1 MNRVIKR
8 RLLQYPPTVY
18 MQNHRRFATSSS
30 SGKPVYIAGVG
41 LHPVTRKGN
50 VNLAG
55 MGGVAIKAALSD
67 AQIDSSKVG
76 ALYVGNMLSGML
88 SSQQHLGALLAN
100 AGGLDLVESATA
112 EACCGSGGAA
122 LRWGYLAVS
131 SGAYDTVVVAGVEH
145 MTHVEVERATK
156 GLATASDW
164 TSEGGKG
171 ETFVSLN
178 GAIMKEYMRRY
189 NVKHSAFSPF
199 AVTAHKNALTAAHS
213 TLKVNV
219 TAESYES
226 SRVITPPVQLLD
238 ASPICDGAAA
248 IVLTSDRGLARASSS
263 SQGKNRIVRITGSAA
278 ATDQLAVNSRPDI
291 LKLRAVTRSVENAL
305 SNARLSRESIDVFEL
320 HDAYSIMACCSLEAA
335 GFVPEGQGTQFAA
348 DGNLAL
354 SGRLPMA
361 TFGGLKARGHPV
373 GATGVYQA
381 CEAHLQLTRRAGQN
395 QVNGAN
401 TVMIQNIGG
410 SGASVFT
417 HIFTAEEQ

>member
-1 MNRVIKR
+1 M
-8 RLLQYPPTVY
+8 
-18 MQNHRRFATSSS
+18 
-30 SGKPVYIAGVG
+30 YIAGVG
-41 LHPVTRKGN
+41 LQPVTRKGN
-50 VNLAG
+50 VNLAS
-55 MGGVAIKAALSD
+55 MGGAAIKAAISD
-67 AQIDSSKVG
+67 AQIESSSIG

-88 SSQQHLGALLAN
+88 SSQQHLGALLSN
-100 AGGLDLVESATA
+100 AGGLGLVESATA

-122 LRWGYLAVS
+122 LRWGYLAVT
-131 SGAYDTVVVAGVEH
+131 SGAHDTVIVAGVEH

-189 NVKHSAFSPF
+189 NVKHSAFAPF
-199 AVTAHKNALTAAHS
+199 AVTAHQNALTSAHS
-213 TLKVNV
+213 TLKINV
-219 TAESYES
+219 TAESYEA

-248 IVLTSDRGLARASSS
+248 VVLTSDRALALSSS
-263 SQGKNRIVRITGSAA
+263 KGTNRIIRIVGSAA

-305 SNARLSRESIDVFEL
+305 SSSRLSRKDIDVFEL

-395 QVNGAN
+395 QVQGAN

-417 HIFTAEEQ
+417 HVLSAEEQ

>member
-1 MNRVIKR
+1 
-8 RLLQYPPTVY
+8 
-18 MQNHRRFATSSS
+18 
-30 SGKPVYIAGVG
+30 VYIAGVG
-41 LHPVTRKGN
+41 LQPVTRKGN
-50 VNLAG
+50 VNLAS
-55 MGGVAIKAALSD
+55 MGGAAIKAAISD
-67 AQIDSSKVG
+67 AQIESSSVG

-88 SSQQHLGALLAN
+88 SSQQHLGALLSN
-100 AGGLDLVESATA
+100 AGGLGLVESATA

-122 LRWGYLAVS
+122 LRWGYLAVT
-131 SGAYDTVVVAGVEH
+131 SGAHDTVIVAGVEH

-189 NVKHSAFSPF
+189 NVKHSAFAPF
-199 AVTAHKNALTAAHS
+199 AVTAHQNALTSAHS
-213 TLKVNV
+213 TLKINV
-219 TAESYES
+219 TAESYEA

-248 IVLTSDRGLARASSS
+248 VVLTSDRALALSSS
-263 SQGKNRIVRITGSAA
+263 KGTNRIIRIVGSAA

-305 SNARLSRESIDVFEL
+305 SSSRLSRKDIDVFEL

-395 QVNGAN
+395 QVQGAN

-417 HIFTAEEQ
+417 HVLSAEEQ

>member
-1 MNRVIKR
+1 M
-8 RLLQYPPTVY
+8 
-18 MQNHRRFATSSS
+18 
-30 SGKPVYIAGVG
+30 YIAGVG
-41 LHPVTRKGN
+41 LQPVTRKGN
-50 VNLAG
+50 VNLAS
-55 MGGVAIKAALSD
+55 MGGAAIKAAISD
-67 AQIDSSKVG
+67 AQIESSSVG

-88 SSQQHLGALLAN
+88 SSQQHLGALLSN
-100 AGGLDLVESATA
+100 AGGLGLVESATA

-122 LRWGYLAVS
+122 LRWGYLAVT
-131 SGAYDTVVVAGVEH
+131 SGAHDTVIVAGVEH

-189 NVKHSAFSPF
+189 NVKHSSFAPF
-199 AVTAHKNALTAAHS
+199 AVTAHQNALTSAHS
-213 TLKVNV
+213 TLKINV
-219 TAESYES
+219 TAESYEA

-248 IVLTSDRGLARASSS
+248 VVLTSDRALALSSS
-263 SQGKNRIVRITGSAA
+263 KGTNRIIRIVGSAA

-305 SNARLSRESIDVFEL
+305 SSSRLSRKDIDVFEL

-395 QVNGAN
+395 QVQGAN

-417 HIFTAEEQ
+417 HVLSAEEQ

>member
-1 MNRVIKR
+1 M
-8 RLLQYPPTVY
+8 
-18 MQNHRRFATSSS
+18 
-30 SGKPVYIAGVG
+30 YIAGVG
-41 LHPVTRKGN
+41 LQPVTRKGN
-50 VNLAG
+50 VNLAS
-55 MGGVAIKAALSD
+55 MGGAAIKAAISD
-67 AQIDSSKVG
+67 AQIESSSVG

-88 SSQQHLGALLAN
+88 SSQQHLGALLSN
-100 AGGLDLVESATA
+100 AGGLGLVESATA

-122 LRWGYLAVS
+122 LRWGYLAVT
-131 SGAYDTVVVAGVEH
+131 SGAHDTVIVAGVEH

-189 NVKHSAFSPF
+189 NVKHSAFAPF
-199 AVTAHKNALTAAHS
+199 AVTAHQNALTSAHS
-213 TLKVNV
+213 TLKINV
-219 TAESYES
+219 TAESYEA

-248 IVLTSDRGLARASSS
+248 VVLTSDRALALSSS
-263 SQGKNRIVRITGSAA
+263 KGTNRIIRIVGSAA

-305 SNARLSRESIDVFEL
+305 SSSRLSRKDIDVFEL

-395 QVNGAN
+395 QVQGAN

-417 HIFTAEEQ
+417 HVLSAEEQ

>member
-1 MNRVIKR
+1 M
-8 RLLQYPPTVY
+8 
-18 MQNHRRFATSSS
+18 
-30 SGKPVYIAGVG
+30 YIAGVG
-41 LHPVTRKGN
+41 LQPVTRKGN
-50 VNLAG
+50 VNLAS
-55 MGGVAIKAALSD
+55 MGGAAIKAAISD
-67 AQIDSSKVG
+67 AQIESSSVG

-88 SSQQHLGALLAN
+88 SSQQHLGALLSN
-100 AGGLDLVESATA
+100 AGGLGLVESATA

-122 LRWGYLAVS
+122 LRWGYLAVT
-131 SGAYDTVVVAGVEH
+131 SGAHNTVIVAGVEH

-189 NVKHSAFSPF
+189 NVKHSAFAPF
-199 AVTAHKNALTAAHS
+199 AVTAHQNALTSAHS
-213 TLKVNV
+213 TLKINV
-219 TAESYES
+219 TAESYEA

-248 IVLTSDRGLARASSS
+248 VVLTSDRALALSSS
-263 SQGKNRIVRITGSAA
+263 KGTNRIIRIVGSAA

-305 SNARLSRESIDVFEL
+305 SSSRLSRKDIDVFEL

-395 QVNGAN
+395 QVQGAN

-417 HIFTAEEQ
+417 HVLSAEEQ

>member
-1 MNRVIKR
+1 
-8 RLLQYPPTVY
+8 
-18 MQNHRRFATSSS
+18 
-30 SGKPVYIAGVG
+30 
-41 LHPVTRKGN
+41 
-50 VNLAG
+50 
-55 MGGVAIKAALSD
+55 MGGAAIKAALSD
-67 AQIDSSKVG
+67 AQIESSSVG

-88 SSQQHLGALLAN
+88 SSQQHLGALLSN
-100 AGGLDLVESATA
+100 AGGLGLVESATA

-122 LRWGYLAVS
+122 LRWGYLAVT
-131 SGAYDTVVVAGVEH
+131 SGAHDTVIVAGVEH

-189 NVKHSAFSPF
+189 NVKHSAFAPF
-199 AVTAHKNALTAAHS
+199 AVTAHQNALTSAHS
-213 TLKVNV
+213 TLKINV
-219 TAESYES
+219 TAESYEA

-248 IVLTSDRGLARASSS
+248 VVLTSDRAIALSSS
-263 SQGKNRIVRITGSAA
+263 KGTNRIIRIVGSAA

-305 SNARLSRESIDVFEL
+305 SSSRLSRKDIDIFEL

-395 QVNGAN
+395 QVKGAN

-417 HIFTAEEQ
+417 HVLSAEEQ